1 MCSTQHIR
9 ETLQH
14 EVTHKNDDRYIGRAN
29 EEGQNSCR
37 QTRDHLKQLFTRL
50 LEKEV
55 GELLEKAQK
64 ARKIKEMA
72 EQLRTGDKKLD
83 AEIESMTEKMWKR
96 LEG

>member
-1 MCSTQHIR
+1 MRTTIDISDELMKKAKIHAVKEGI
-9 ETLQH
+9 TL
-14 EVTHKNDDRYIGRAN
+14 K
-29 EEGQNSCR
+29 
-37 QTRDHLKQLFTRL
+37 KLFTRL

-55 GELLEKAQK
+55 GDSSEKAQK

-83 AEIESMTEKMWKR
+83 AEIETMTEKMWRR

>member
-1 MCSTQHIR
+1 MRTTIDISDELMKKAKIHAVKEGI
-9 ETLQH
+9 TLK
-14 EVTHKNDDRYIGRAN
+14 E
-29 EEGQNSCR
+29 
-37 QTRDHLKQLFTRL
+37 LFTRL

-55 GELLEKAQK
+55 GELSEKAQK

>member
-1 MCSTQHIR
+1 MRTTIDISDELMKKAKIHAVKEGI
-9 ETLQH
+9 TLK
-14 EVTHKNDDRYIGRAN
+14 E
-29 EEGQNSCR
+29 
-37 QTRDHLKQLFTRL
+37 LFTRL

-55 GELLEKAQK
+55 GELSEKVQK

>member
-1 MCSTQHIR
+1 MRTTIDISDELMKKAKIHAVKEGI
-9 ETLQH
+9 TLK
-14 EVTHKNDDRYIGRAN
+14 E
-29 EEGQNSCR
+29 
-37 QTRDHLKQLFTRL
+37 LFTRL

-55 GELLEKAQK
+55 GELQEKAQK

>member
-1 MCSTQHIR
+1 MRTTIDISDELMKKAKIHAVKEGI
-9 ETLQH
+9 TLK
-14 EVTHKNDDRYIGRAN
+14 E
-29 EEGQNSCR
+29 
-37 QTRDHLKQLFTRL
+37 LFTRL

-55 GELLEKAQK
+55 GELSEKAQK

-83 AEIESMTEKMWKR
+83 AEIESMAEKMWKR

>member
-1 MCSTQHIR
+1 MRTTIDISDELMKKAKIHTVKEGI
-9 ETLQH
+9 TLK
-14 EVTHKNDDRYIGRAN
+14 E
-29 EEGQNSCR
+29 
-37 QTRDHLKQLFTRL
+37 LFTRL

-55 GELLEKAQK
+55 GELSEKAQK
-64 ARKIKEMA
+64 VRKIKEMA

>member
-1 MCSTQHIR
+1 MRTTIDISDELMKKANIHAVKEGI
-9 ETLQH
+9 TLK
-14 EVTHKNDDRYIGRAN
+14 E
-29 EEGQNSCR
+29 
-37 QTRDHLKQLFTRL
+37 LFTRL

-55 GELLEKAQK
+55 GELSEKAQK

>member
-1 MCSTQHIR
+1 MRTTIDISDELMKKAKIHAVKEGI
-9 ETLQH
+9 TLK
-14 EVTHKNDDRYIGRAN
+14 E
-29 EEGQNSCR
+29 
-37 QTRDHLKQLFTRL
+37 LFTRL

-55 GELLEKAQK
+55 GELSEKAQK

-83 AEIESMTEKMWKR
+83 AEIESMTEKMCKR

>member
-1 MCSTQHIR
+1 MRTTIDISDELMKKAKIHA
-9 ETLQH
+9 
-14 EVTHKNDDRYIGRAN
+14 VK
-29 EEGQNSCR
+29 EGIN
-37 QTRDHLKQLFTRL
+37 LKELFTRL

-55 GELLEKAQK
+55 GELSEKAQK

>member
-1 MCSTQHIR
+1 MRTTIDISDELMKKAKIHAVKEGI
-9 ETLQH
+9 TLK
-14 EVTHKNDDRYIGRAN
+14 E
-29 EEGQNSCR
+29 
-37 QTRDHLKQLFTRL
+37 LFTRL

-55 GELLEKAQK
+55 GELSEKAHK

>member
-1 MCSTQHIR
+1 MRTTIDISDELMKKAKIHA
-9 ETLQH
+9 
-14 EVTHKNDDRYIGRAN
+14 VK
-29 EEGQNSCR
+29 EGI
-37 QTRDHLKQLFTRL
+37 TLKQLFTRL

-55 GELLEKAQK
+55 GELSEKAQK

>member
-1 MCSTQHIR
+1 MRTTIDISDELMKKAKIHAVKEGI
-9 ETLQH
+9 TLK
-14 EVTHKNDDRYIGRAN
+14 E
-29 EEGQNSCR
+29 
-37 QTRDHLKQLFTRL
+37 LFTRL

-55 GELLEKAQK
+55 GELSEKAQK

-83 AEIESMTEKMWKR
+83 AEIEIMTEKMWKR

>member
-1 MCSTQHIR
+1 MRTTIDISNELMKKAKIHAVKEGI
-9 ETLQH
+9 TLK
-14 EVTHKNDDRYIGRAN
+14 E
-29 EEGQNSCR
+29 
-37 QTRDHLKQLFTRL
+37 LFTRL

-55 GELLEKAQK
+55 GELSEKAQK

>member
-1 MCSTQHIR
+1 MRTTIDISDELMKKAKIYAVK
-9 ETLQH
+9 EGITLK
-14 EVTHKNDDRYIGRAN
+14 E
-29 EEGQNSCR
+29 
-37 QTRDHLKQLFTRL
+37 LFTRL
-50 LEKEV
+50 IEKEV
-55 GELLEKAQK
+55 GELSEKAQK

>member
-1 MCSTQHIR
+1 MRTTIDISDELVKKAKIHAVKEGI
-9 ETLQH
+9 TLK
-14 EVTHKNDDRYIGRAN
+14 E
-29 EEGQNSCR
+29 
-37 QTRDHLKQLFTRL
+37 LFTRL

-55 GELLEKAQK
+55 GELSEKAQK
-64 ARKIKEMA
+64 ARKVKEMA